1 MICKFCSD
9 TCVACYL
16 LNFPWQPECC
26 YTTILLYTIII
37 IIIKQ
42 YNIYNILCIILYNNT
57 VTL

>member
-42 YNIYNILCIILYNNT
+42 YNIYMYNI
-57 VTL
+57 V